1 MLSRC
6 AVGHLI
12 SGFSAGK
19 KGIMSLWLE
28 ERRRAGAE
36 GREVVG
42 AERERLIPWD
52 FSTAF
57 FPNKELEKNPIQ
69 VSLSMKYS
77 PAGGSDMTVVLSLC
91 NEQSLDEVA
100 NC

>member
-1 MLSRC
+1 MVGREEASR
-6 AVGHLI
+6 A
-12 SGFSAGK
+12 
-19 KGIMSLWLE
+19 
-28 ERRRAGAE
+28 ER
-36 GREVVG
+36 REVVG
-42 AERERLIPWD
+42 AERECLIPWD